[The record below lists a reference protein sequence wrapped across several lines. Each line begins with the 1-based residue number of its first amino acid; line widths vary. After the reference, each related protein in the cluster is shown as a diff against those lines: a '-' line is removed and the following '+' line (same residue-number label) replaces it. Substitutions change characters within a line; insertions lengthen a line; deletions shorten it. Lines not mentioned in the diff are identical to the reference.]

1 MPQTGLQSPGVA
13 NILSISHVALSLP
26 FDLQLSTYNNAYWFL
41 PKIFA
46 HDWHVKHTW
55 PVTGL
60 QLSLTN
66 QCYVPIADT
75 DLGRL
80 RLGAQLTKPHLAPV
94 TPRFVP
100 EEFLTYFIFW
110 LQSTYLGLTETRP
123 TDLACAA
130 HSAAPATQAFVR
142 EITTFSRLG
151 RKITLMDLGTTE
163 FLCFATKCQS
173 KTMNIWTVGSK

>member
-1 MPQTGLQSPGVA
+1 MCGSTPCDLSYQMPQTGLQSPGVA

-66 QCYVPIADT
+66 QCSCADNGHRFGQAALGST
-75 DLGRL
+75 INKATSSLSHSMVCSWRVSDLLYFLTPVNLSGIDRDAPH
-80 RLGAQLTKPHLAPV
+80 RLGLCRA
-94 TPRFVP
+94 
-100 EEFLTYFIFW
+100 
-110 LQSTYLGLTETRP
+110 LGCSCDP
-123 TDLACAA
+123 G
-130 HSAAPATQAFVR
+130 VR
-142 EITTFSRLG
+142 
-151 RKITLMDLGTTE
+151 
-163 FLCFATKCQS
+163 
-173 KTMNIWTVGSK
+173 